1 MRSVQAGANLLL
13 ALLLAAGVSN
23 AQQNNNNN
31 NKNKEVKMSTIQS
44 NKEVARRLYEQCL
57 NQQNLQLLPDLVSD
71 DFTGAQGKKGAAA
84 FGETLVPLINAFPDI
99 QYTIEDL
106 VGEDDKVVVR
116 WKWQGTHTGTFAGF
130 APTGRIVTN
139 EGVGVFNFKDGKIV
153 SAAVQTDRLGFL
165 QALGVLPANP
175 ASLSNGSTHK
185 DKVSFIDK
193 FFIPAAAKKEFY
205 DRMSI
210 NRDFIKKLPG
220 FITDAAYVH
229 TDDNG
234 NLICITVAQWENKEA
249 MNKARETVQAEYKK
263 QGFDMAEMVKRLNI
277 TVDRGIYTELDH

>member
-1 MRSVQAGANLLL
+1 MKSVNTGANLLL
-13 ALLLAAGVSN
+13 ALLLAGWVSN
-23 AQQNNNNN
+23 AQQKNNN
-31 NKNKEVKMSTIQS
+31 NKNKEVKMNTTQN
-44 NKEVARRLYEQCL
+44 NKEVVRRLYEQCL
-57 NQQNLQLLPDLVSD
+57 NQRNLQLLPDLVSD
-71 DFTGAQGKKGAAA
+71 DFTGAQGEKGAAA
-84 FGETLVPLINAFPDI
+84 FGETLVPLINGFPDI

-106 VGEDDKVVVR
+106 VGEGDKVIVR
-116 WKWQGTHTGTFAGF
+116 WKWQGTHTGIYNGF
-130 APTGRIVTN
+130 APTGRVVTN
-139 EGVGVFNFKDGKIV
+139 EGMGVFNFKDGKIV
-153 SAAVQTDRLGFL
+153 STTVQPDRLGFL

-175 ASLSNGSTHK
+175 AVLSNNNK
-185 DKVSFIDK
+185 DKVFFIDK

-234 NLICITVAQWENKEA
+234 NLICVTVAQWESKEA
-249 MNKARETVQAEYKK
+249 MNKAREVVQAEYKK

-277 TVDRGIYTELDH
+277 TVDRGVYTELDH